1 MEQKQSGEQKVVSR
15 AVGILRSINPQ
26 EINVKHRTSI
36 AYAIGLLEAVILANS
51 KENENGK

>member
-15 AVGILRSINPQ
+15 AVGILRNINPQ